1 MSTLAD
7 GQYGPGQEVE
17 ILIKYTA
24 PVTVFGAAP
33 RLWLDLGGTDG
44 YAEYYSMSDGTN
56 DTLIF
61 VYIVQ
66 EGGYCWVIFGRTEEN
81 VGPARGVIACL
92 KRRIGQNVHSP
103 RFCREKAPDGEG
115 S

>member
-1 MSTLAD
+1 MPSSRPPFVAEVMSTLAD

-44 YAEYYSMSDGTN
+44 FAEYDSMNGDTN
-56 DTLIF
+56 DTLVF
-61 VYIVQ
+61 VYVVQ
-66 EGGYCWVIFGRTEEN
+66 EGGYCWENLGRTEES
-81 VGPARGVIACL
+81 VGPARGVTAC
-92 KRRIGQNVHSP
+92 
-103 RFCREKAPDGEG
+103 
-115 S
+115 